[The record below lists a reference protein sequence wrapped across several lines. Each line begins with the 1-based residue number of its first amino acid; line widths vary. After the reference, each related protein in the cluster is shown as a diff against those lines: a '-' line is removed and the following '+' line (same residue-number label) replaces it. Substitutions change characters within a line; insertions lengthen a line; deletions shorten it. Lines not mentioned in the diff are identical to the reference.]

1 MQLTTNFSLEE
12 LVFSQTAS
20 KLGLDNTPV
29 KGIFN
34 NLINT
39 AENMELVRN
48 VLNGQPI
55 MISSG
60 YRSPKVN
67 AAVNGSKN
75 SQHMQGKAVDFT
87 CPNFGSPST
96 IIRAIKNSGI
106 KFDQLILEFDS
117 WVHISFSDPS
127 RKQVLIADRNGVRN
141 FA

>member
-1 MQLTTNFSLEE
+1 
-12 LVFSQTAS
+12 
-20 KLGLDNTPV
+20 
-29 KGIFN
+29 
-34 NLINT
+34 
-39 AENMELVRN
+39 MELVRN

-60 YRSPKVN
+60 YRSPEVN

-87 CPNFGSPST
+87 CPNFGSPNT

>member
-1 MQLTTNFSLEE
+1 MQLTNNFSLEE

-20 KLGLDNTPV
+20 RLGLDNTPV

-60 YRSPKVN
+60 YRSPEVN
-67 AAVNGSKN
+67 AAVGGSKS

-87 CPNFGSPST
+87 CPKFGSPST

-117 WVHISFSDPS
+117 WVHISFSDPN
-127 RKQVLIADRNGVRN
+127 RKQVLIADRNGIRN

>member
-1 MQLTTNFSLEE
+1 MKLTNNFSLEE

-20 KLGLDNTPV
+20 RLGLDNTPV

-48 VLNGQPI
+48 VLNGQSI

-60 YRSPKVN
+60 YRSPEVN
-67 AAVNGSKN
+67 AAVGGSKS

-87 CPNFGSPST
+87 CPKFGSPST

-117 WVHISFSDPS
+117 WVHISFSDPN